1 MKELRRAVA
10 LRALPLIDLT
20 DLGETTSEEATDR
33 LCARAVRPLAARP
46 DLHVAAVCVWPRF
59 VKRARTNL
67 DGGPVK
73 IATVA
78 NFPNGG
84 EALAAVAETIDR
96 ALADGADE
104 IDLVLGY
111 RAVLAGDT
119 RAAAE
124 RVETVKNGLPRG
136 IRLKVI
142 LETGE
147 LGGPETIRAAAVLA
161 ATAGADF
168 LKTSTGKVKV
178 NATLES
184 ARILMEVAREAGRP
198 IGVKPS
204 GGIRTTDD
212 AAAYLALADEIF
224 GPGWATPSTFRFG
237 ASGLLD
243 DLLVAIAGGGAA
255 PTPSSY

>member
-1 MKELRRAVA
+1 MKELRRTVA

-20 DLGETTSEEATDR
+20 DLGEATTDEATDR
-33 LCARAVRPLAARP
+33 LCARAVRPLPAYP
-46 DLHVAAVCVWPRF
+46 HLHVAAVCVWPRF
-59 VKRARTNL
+59 VRRARANL
-67 DGGPVK
+67 DGGPVR

-78 NFPNGG
+78 NFPSGA
-84 EALAAVAETIDR
+84 EAPASVAETIDR
-96 ALADGADE
+96 ALGDGADE
-104 IDLVLGY
+104 IDLVLDY
-111 RAVLAGDT
+111 RAFLAGNT

-124 RVETVKNGLPRG
+124 RVETVRNGLPRG

-147 LGGPETIRAAAVLA
+147 LGGPDTIRAAAHLA

-184 ARILMEVAREAGRP
+184 ARILMEIARDAGRP

-212 AAAYLALADEIF
+212 AAAYLALADEVF
-224 GPGWATPSTFRFG
+224 GPGWATPTTFRFG

-243 DLLVAIAGGGAA
+243 DLLAAITGTDGAPVKAG
-255 PTPSSY
+255 Y